1 MLKQSYYLVLGVVIF
16 SLLFLISCG
25 GGGGGG
31 SAPQSP
37 RILISTTQIDFG
49 DIILDDIAAQAFT
62 IQNLGLSTLSI
73 GPIAQTDPL
82 APPFS
87 ILNDACSGN
96 TLTASQQCTITVQFS
111 PTSQGEGFTDSF
123 DIPSDDP
130 HFPSVTVVVIGNAE
144 GLRVSINQV
153 TTDSCTNIELHM
165 AVFNKDGIAVS
176 LTTPDNVT
184 LSENNEPM
192 NIDLTNI
199 GTILPDSVAMI
210 LDFSDS
216 VSPFYPDVI
225 ASSEQFVDQL
235 NSEDEA
241 AIIKFGGDIELK
253 QPFTKNKDD
262 LIIAI
267 NDPYRGGIGATVLY
281 DALWYAIDL
290 TADRL
295 NNRVIIVISDGK
307 DENPSKPGLQGSVKT
322 MTEVI
327 NHAKETGVSIFT
339 IGLGNPVIVDVM
351 SQLAS
356 ETGGQFFSS
365 PTSDQLTSIYQTIRD
380 ILNGQYRI
388 IYTSAASDP
397 ITVRVEVDTGI
408 YHGDAVKQVQGCL

>member
-130 HFPSVTVVVIGNAE
+130 HFPSVTVGVVGNAE

-165 AVFNKDGIAVS
+165 AVFNKDGIVFNKDGIAVS
-176 LTTPDNVT
+176 GLTTPDNVT

-199 GTILPDSVAMI
+199 GTILPDSVAMV

-225 ASSEQFVDQL
+225 ASSEQFVDLL

-241 AIIKFGGDIELK
+241 AIIKFGADIELK
-253 QPFTKNKDD
+253 QPFTKNNDD

-307 DENPSKPGLQGSVKT
+307 DENPSK
-322 MTEVI
+322 
-327 NHAKETGVSIFT
+327 
-339 IGLGNPVIVDVM
+339 
-351 SQLAS
+351 
-356 ETGGQFFSS
+356 
-365 PTSDQLTSIYQTIRD
+365 
-380 ILNGQYRI
+380 
-388 IYTSAASDP
+388 
-397 ITVRVEVDTGI
+397 
-408 YHGDAVKQVQGCL
+408 

>member
-1 MLKQSYYLVLGVVIF
+1 MNKKKYYRSVSDMLKQSYYLVLGVVIF

-176 LTTPDNVT
+176 
-184 LSENNEPM
+184 
-192 NIDLTNI
+192 
-199 GTILPDSVAMI
+199 
-210 LDFSDS
+210 F
-216 VSPFYPDVI
+216 
-225 ASSEQFVDQL
+225 
-235 NSEDEA
+235 
-241 AIIKFGGDIELK
+241 
-253 QPFTKNKDD
+253 
-262 LIIAI
+262 
-267 NDPYRGGIGATVLY
+267 
-281 DALWYAIDL
+281 
-290 TADRL
+290 
-295 NNRVIIVISDGK
+295 
-307 DENPSKPGLQGSVKT
+307 
-322 MTEVI
+322 
-327 NHAKETGVSIFT
+327 
-339 IGLGNPVIVDVM
+339 
-351 SQLAS
+351 
-356 ETGGQFFSS
+356 
-365 PTSDQLTSIYQTIRD
+365 
-380 ILNGQYRI
+380 
-388 IYTSAASDP
+388 
-397 ITVRVEVDTGI
+397 
-408 YHGDAVKQVQGCL
+408 